1 MTLVAAMIKTDTTRA
16 AAATLSMFDA
26 YDGYVLTQ
34 GRRTL
39 ARVVAW
45 ERSMRALA
53 MLILGGLAVLWIK
66 SDAQNSADVVLIKL
80 VLSAVLVGLATR
92 LLWVTR
98 AQPHYEARIDLIH
111 GRLRQVVRTAAGREQ
126 ILLTVP
132 FDKIDSLFIRHNRGT
147 CETSCLYLRLREVDG
162 EILVGIGSAE
172 ALEPMHRRISQ
183 DMIRARGF
191 ALRKQCGAASVSA
204 VPEPDSGAMGELLGA

>member
-53 MLILGGLAVLWIK
+53 MLILTGLAVLWIK

-126 ILLTVP
+126 VLLTVP
-132 FDKIDSLFIRHNRGT
+132 FEKIDSLFIRHNR
-147 CETSCLYLRLREVDG
+147 ETSCLYLRLGEVDG
-162 EILVGIGSAE
+162 DILVGVGSAE

-191 ALRKQCGAASVSA
+191 ALRKQSGTASVSA
-204 VPEPDSGAMGELLGA
+204 VSEPDSGAMGELLGA